1 MKRQK
6 ESKHLG
12 ITHKCD
18 QCEYQSKFTVNL
30 KQHIN
35 SKHLGITHKCDQC
48 DSVRKSLTG
57 LKSHKEYKHLGII
70 HKCDQCDSVRKTL
83 IGLKNHKESKHLG
96 IIHKCDQ
103 CDKVVTRLESLE
115 KHKER
120 KHRRY
125 NCPECGHQG
134 HKRMLQNHMKK
145 KHLDITHKCDQCVW
159 LSSSISELKIHKEN
173 EHRLEKYSP
182 LKCSLELDYKSNYE
196 DPTVP
201 NQQEIIDEEI
211 NLTKDTPSS
220 EDYACPACFFKTND
234 KKGLQIHTDAKHDGI
249 TYGKY

>member
-1 MKRQK
+1 M
-6 ESKHLG
+6 S
-12 ITHKCD
+12 
-18 QCEYQSKFTVNL
+18 
-30 KQHIN
+30 
-35 SKHLGITHKCDQC
+35 
-48 DSVRKSLTG
+48 G
-57 LKSHKEYKHLGII
+57 LKSHKENKHLGIT

-125 NCPECGHQG
+125 N
-134 HKRMLQNHMKK
+134 
-145 KHLDITHKCDQCVW
+145 
-159 LSSSISELKIHKEN
+159 S
-173 EHRLEKYSP
+173 
-182 LKCSLELDYKSNYE
+182 DYKSNFE
-196 DPTVP
+196 DSTVR
-201 NQQEIIDEEI
+201 NQQEIIHKEI
-211 NLTKDTPSS
+211 NLAKNTPPI

-234 KKGLQIHTDAKHDGI
+234 KKGFQIHTDAKHDGI